1 MALNRSITSL
11 PSWVSVE
18 SDVDEDED
26 VESLD
31 GGGPDGGGP
40 CFSRV
45 VRADWAVVMSPE
57 VSAESTLEMNLP
69 SGLEESALEGVRF
82 STLVR

>member
-18 SDVDEDED
+18 SDVDEDE
-26 VESLD
+26 ESVV
-31 GGGPDGGGP
+31 GGAPEGAGP
-40 CFSRV
+40 CCSRV
-45 VRADWAVVMSPE
+45 VRADCAVVMSPDD
-57 VSAESTLEMNLP
+57 SAESTLEMNLP
-69 SGLEESALEGVRF
+69 SGLEESALEGVRL